1 MSNEAALLLQ
11 LTLEE
16 ALIVSAGLAS
26 LVEDI
31 CTQVEIGISEED
43 VSKLAEKMMEVCCAQ
58 EVFDG

>member
-1 MSNEAALLLQ
+1 MSDEAALLLQ

-31 CTQVEIGISEED
+31 CTQVEVGISEED
-43 VSKLAEKMMEVCCAQ
+43 VSRLAEKMFEVCEAQ
-58 EVFDG
+58 EIFE